1 MKNFFYFWVVALA
14 TFLVV
19 STQMITPQGVEAA
32 SKEKKACS
40 ATRWTKIFSV
50 DNDGTI
56 LSGSYGNLYQATY
69 DGCDLKV
76 VMKQEGQFGGLTSF
90 ECSIANAGLPVG
102 AGLETFFCSQ
112 GRTIAWETV
121 DGNTLYSSKTFGFSN
136 FTGQNEVSYMD
147 ISSQD
152 ESMEEDAVERTWIIY
167 ARH

>member
-14 TFLVV
+14 TFFVV
-19 STQMITPQGVEAA
+19 STQMITPQSVEAA

-40 ATRWTKIFSV
+40 ATRWAKIFSV

-90 ECSIANAGLPVG
+90 ECSIASTALPPG
-102 AGLETFFCSQ
+102 SGLETFSCSQ
-112 GRTIAWETV
+112 GRTIAWETPA
-121 DGNTLYSSKTFGFSN
+121 GNTRYSSKTFTFTN
-136 FTGQNEVSYMD
+136 FTGQNEVMYLD
-147 ISSQD
+147 IDSQD
-152 ESMEEDAVERTWIIY
+152 EDMEEDAMERTWMIY